1 MICDLKPLTQKVRV
15 HGTSAQGCLFPLPVQ
30 LISSSKRLVL
40 YCGSV
45 FQLSLK
51 NDFELILHG
60 TPAIR
65 TKSLEYGLGSPSLTL
80 TLFLLNLEGGCWRCN
95 PGPHACCA
103 GTLLLGAIPTSI
115 SALDAMVGAGSSSF
129 PEGFFAPCSIN
140 GDHQALHATSQQRTP
155 DAW

>member
-1 MICDLKPLTQKVRV
+1 MHRTP
-15 HGTSAQGCLFPLPVQ
+15 AQGCLFPLPVQ
-30 LISSSKRLVL
+30 LISSSKRLVF

-80 TLFLLNLEGGCWRCN
+80 TLFLLNLEG
-95 PGPHACCA
+95 AA
-103 GTLLLGAIPTSI
+103 GDVIQGLTLA
-115 SALDAMVGAGSSSF
+115 V
-129 PEGFFAPCSIN
+129 
-140 GDHQALHATSQQRTP
+140 QALCRWAPSP
-155 DAW
+155 PPFLP